1 MSEERSDEIEGKME
15 LGHEPVPPY
24 KTVFFIAITIGVL
37 YLGFILLK
45 TLLNKESELKLAKVP
60 KES

>member
-45 TLLNKESELKLAKVP
+45 TL
-60 KES
+60 

>member
-24 KTVFFIAITIGVL
+24 RTIFFIANTIGVL
-37 YLGFILLK
+37 YLGFILYK
-45 TLLNKESELKLAKVP
+45 TL
-60 KES
+60 